1 MCMCVCAWDVWV
13 QIMCVP
19 EVLDK
24 YCPLKKDE
32 IIHRKSCFEG
42 CLSTSFLPVFGWT
55 LIEKIVLE
63 ILTTIRTHL
72 QKVTMMTSQPWSG
85 ANGLKDSR
93 GSRQLKWKKMECSKW
108 RTPMPTVP
116 REDRTRQIR
125 SKHESSK
132 VFVAD
137 NGSSEFKSLLSVG
150 WTYKVL
156 NASQNCS
163 DSLSSKGLRKWHGN
177 RPNGIKLMTPRAS
190 VLVSKEQVVRSCN
203 TSPNISSFVLT
214 VSFGYHS

>member
-1 MCMCVCAWDVWV
+1 MPNRSDENEVVWCECVCVCAWDVWV

-55 LIEKIVLE
+55 LIEKISLKFWQQFAH
-63 ILTTIRTHL
+63 TFKRSYS
-72 QKVTMMTSQPWSG
+72 MMTSQPWSG

-108 RTPMPTVP
+108 WTPMPTVP

-150 WTYKVL
+150 WT
-156 NASQNCS
+156 
-163 DSLSSKGLRKWHGN
+163 
-177 RPNGIKLMTPRAS
+177 
-190 VLVSKEQVVRSCN
+190 
-203 TSPNISSFVLT
+203 
-214 VSFGYHS
+214 